1 MNVASWDSVKYSD
14 FVHDTLTVAWDPAAK
29 VALTVRNGPMLSV
42 NDTDV
47 PPGTLTAEHD
57 TDDGDT
63 VNDS

>member
-1 MNVASWDSVKYSD
+1 MHV
-14 FVHDTLTVAWDPAAK
+14 TLTVAWDATAK
-29 VALTVRNGPMLSV
+29 SVLTVRNGPMLSV

>member
-14 FVHDTLTVAWDPAAK
+14 FVHVNRTVAEDATAK
-29 VALTVRNGPMLSV
+29 VTLTVRNDPLLSV

-63 VNDS
+63 VNES

>member
-1 MNVASWDSVKYSD
+1 MNVASWDWVKYSD
-14 FVHDTLTVAWDPAAK
+14 FVHVTLTVAWDPAAK
-29 VALTVRNGPMLSV
+29 VTLTVRDGPELSV
-42 NDTDV
+42 IAAGV

>member
-1 MNVASWDSVKYSD
+1 M
-14 FVHDTLTVAWDPAAK
+14 HDNRTVAWDATAK
-29 VALTVRNGPMLSV
+29 SVLTVRNGPMLSV